1 MAKLSASKA
10 AKEAGVSL
18 PTISRAIKSGK
29 MSAEKLEGGGFL
41 VDTSEL
47 FRVFPPVTPQ
57 SNDTPA
63 MLGTETPNE
72 SGVLRLEV
80 EMLREMLEQ
89 ERGTVADL
97 RSRLDA
103 EAEERRKLTLILTN
117 QSARPAPQAA
127 QERPRARW
135 WPFRRSND

>member
-10 AKEAGVSL
+10 AKAAGVSL

-29 MSAEKLEGGGFL
+29 MSADKVEGGGFL

-47 FRVFPPVTPQ
+47 FRVFPPVTDKG
-57 SNDTPA
+57 NDTPS

-103 EAEERRKLTLILTN
+103 EAEERRKLTLILTD
-117 QSARPAPQAA
+117 QSTRPAPQTG

-135 WPFRRSND
+135 WPFGRSND